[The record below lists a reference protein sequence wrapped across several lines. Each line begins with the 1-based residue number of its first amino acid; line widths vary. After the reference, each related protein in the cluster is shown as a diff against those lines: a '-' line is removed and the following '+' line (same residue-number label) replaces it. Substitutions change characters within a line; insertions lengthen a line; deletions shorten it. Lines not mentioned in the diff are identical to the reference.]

1 MWESYNI
8 LILKREIFIVSS
20 PPLSHC
26 HALRGV
32 FTQTKHTPIQSVES
46 ILELGKHWVFAKL
59 SR

>member
-8 LILKREIFIVSS
+8 VIPKREIFVVSS
-20 PPLSHC
+20 PLPSHC
-26 HALRGV
+26 HTLRGV
-32 FTQTKHTPIQSVES
+32 FTQTKLTPIQSVKS